1 MCRWDGG
8 GVRVVTV
15 IWWGCE
21 GDCVIPCPAVTSD
34 AAGDGADDE
43 QPTDDGGG
51 EVWLSSETI

>member
-1 MCRWDGG
+1 M
-8 GVRVVTV
+8 VTV

-21 GDCVIPCPAVTSD
+21 GDCVTPCPAVTSD